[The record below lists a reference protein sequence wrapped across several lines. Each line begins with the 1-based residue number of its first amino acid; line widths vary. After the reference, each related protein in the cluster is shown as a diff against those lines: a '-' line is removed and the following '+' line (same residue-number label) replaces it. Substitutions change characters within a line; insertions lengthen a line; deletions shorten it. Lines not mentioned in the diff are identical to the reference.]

1 MRMPTV
7 RMPHLSIPG
16 IRWNTE
22 SDSMKNTIRWVVG
35 IVLFAALVALV
46 IVFWPTIMQTGQRY
60 LGRNGVR
67 EADELEDIPT
77 AA

>member
-1 MRMPTV
+1 MKMPNV
-7 RMPHLSIPG
+7 KMPHINIPG
-16 IRWNTE
+16 IKWKAE
-22 SDSMKNTIRWVVG
+22 SDTMSMVRWIVG

-60 LGRNGVR
+60 LGRSGVR
-67 EADELEDIPT
+67 EADELEDIPK